1 MKKISIVILLAIG
14 ISLVAA
20 DPPPPP
26 RWFFVLFQLGYNDT
40 AYVDTM
46 DICSKC
52 AASFNRNLC
61 TLQVISSMGTDTD
74 STDDVWYGFSLRF
87 FIYDSSA
94 DTIWDSCGIHSCP
107 SASIPLWRVQPC
119 IDHLAPTCST
129 VWGYHL
135 WIIDIGDSAFPSL
148 TDGDSLCVYITKGSI
163 WGRKCIAY
171 DDLALYQIMRI
182 VLPDTSSLIIED
194 DKYKRKP
201 RLRYLKGRF
210 DLRGRRLQ
218 GTPPTVY
225 IEDGKVKVRLK

>member
-1 MKKISIVILLAIG
+1 MKKISIVILLAIA
-14 ISLVAA
+14 ILLVAA

-40 AYVDTM
+40 
-46 DICSKC
+46 
-52 AASFNRNLC
+52 
-61 TLQVISSMGTDTD
+61 
-74 STDDVWYGFSLRF
+74 
-87 FIYDSSA
+87 
-94 DTIWDSCGIHSCP
+94 
-107 SASIPLWRVQPC
+107 
-119 IDHLAPTCST
+119 T

-225 IEDGKVKVRLK
+225 IEDGKVKIRLK